1 MKLHPYAR
9 ARAAYTEEE
18 EILVRGA
25 VPEAL
30 WPQHLVRRIL
40 AELLS
45 PQAVTA
51 LERKAELLCAGLR
64 AGQMPEHAGVRFLLA
79 ADGRLLLENAARAHG
94 SPEAATPSCITCGA
108 LTEDVLCA
116 ACVDLHR
123 PAVSPEERAHRE
135 RIRAFLAP
143 GVGDNFGP
151 TWAFMLNVVAT
162 HLPDLAPT
170 LSRATPLRLHRS
182 GYFCATADSDEACQ
196 ALMRRARDVELLL
209 VQHGVPA
216 LGYRMGIGWA
226 PGTSQPVPLRTC
238 DILHLP

>member
-9 ARAAYTEEE
+9 ARAAYTEAEE
-18 EILVRGA
+18 DLVRRA

-40 AELLS
+40 AELHRPENL
-45 PQAVTA
+45 AA
-51 LERKAELLCAGLR
+51 AEREAELLWGGLQAR
-64 AGQMPEHAGVRFLLA
+64 RMPEHAGVRFLLA
-79 ADGRLLLENAARAHG
+79 ADGRLLLENAARPHG

-116 ACVDLHR
+116 ACVDLYR
-123 PAVSPEERAHRE
+123 PPASPEERAHRE

-143 GVGDNFGP
+143 GVAADFGP
-151 TWAFMLNVVAT
+151 TWAFLLNVVAT
-162 HLPDLAPT
+162 RLPDLAPT

-182 GYFCATADSDEACQ
+182 GYFCATANSDEACQ
-196 ALMRRARDVELLL
+196 AVMRRARDVELLL
-209 VQHGVPA
+209 VEHGVPA
-216 LGYRMGIGWA
+216 LGYRMGIGWE